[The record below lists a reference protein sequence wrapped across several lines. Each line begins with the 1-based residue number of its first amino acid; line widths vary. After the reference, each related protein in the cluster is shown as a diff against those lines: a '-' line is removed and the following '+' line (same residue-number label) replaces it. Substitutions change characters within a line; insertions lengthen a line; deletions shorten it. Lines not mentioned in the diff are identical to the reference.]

1 MSITKFDS
9 SKDIIIQNLD
19 VQNAA
24 LTVSTTAQAN
34 ASGLWVFLCNS
45 TTSNYLF
52 KPDTSSN
59 SASLISSSAAFRHN
73 ANFFFGTNTYIPD
86 SYDNATQRTTIRV
99 IQLGR
104 PVLDEGFYKNTLTAV
119 LSATLFSLTA
129 KDIADS
135 NSEGSPFGL
144 TGAFVNVS
152 NTADKI
158 GTVFYD
164 YGTIIL
170 HGGSGSSS
178 AVVNSNSGF
187 SINSAYATRPNDI
200 NLVSFRFQTRN
211 ILKRSI
217 FFCRALNY
225 EYNYTTNPTARNS
238 DGTLISSLSSNPATY
253 ITTVG
258 LYGDDGA
265 LLAVGKL
272 SSPKKKSF
280 VDETVI
286 KVSIDI

>member
-1 MSITKFDS
+1 MSLTKFNS
-9 SKDIIIQNLD
+9 NDIIVTKLD
-19 VQNAA
+19 TQNAA
-24 LTVSTTAQAN
+24 LTISTTAQAN
-34 ASGLWVFLCNS
+34 ASALWIFVTNS
-45 TTSNYLF
+45 TTGSYLF
-52 KPDTSSN
+52 KPDSSSN
-59 SASLISSSAAFRHN
+59 SASTISSSAAFRQI
-73 ANFFFGTNTYIPD
+73 ANFFFGSNTYIPD
-86 SYDNATQRTTIRV
+86 SYDNTIQRTTVRV

-104 PVLDEGFYKNTLTAV
+104 PILDEGFYKNTITAV

-129 KDIADS
+129 KDIADI
-135 NSEGSPFGL
+135 NSEGSVFGM

-164 YGTIIL
+164 WGTIIL
-170 HGGSGSSS
+170 HGGSDSST

-187 SINSAYATRPNDI
+187 SINSNYATRPNDI

-217 FFCRALNY
+217 FFCRALNN

-238 DGTLISSLSSNPATY
+238 DGSLISSLSANPATY

-258 LYGDDGA
+258 LYGDDGT
-265 LLAVGKL
+265 LLAIGKL
-272 SSPKKKSF
+272 SQPKKKSF
-280 VDETVI
+280 TEEVI
-286 KVSIDI
+286 IKITLDL